1 MVVFEIKDPAAVV
14 TTSLPKPLRRDIAPA
29 LAVQHVQAIGDL
41 LAKRD
46 QGREKGG
53 QHGRHMVPLEQASV
67 REICRLLE
75 EINQQLEQQ
84 GAMIHLLLVADDTGF
99 AIDLYDCSDGNI
111 CQIIHDISLGVNDL
125 PILLSRLSQKVGIM
139 VDTVL

>member
-1 MVVFEIKDPAAVV
+1 MVVFEIKDSAAVV
-14 TTSLPKPLRRDIAPA
+14 TTSLPKPLRKDMSPA

-41 LAKRD
+41 LTRRD

-53 QHGRHMVPLEQASV
+53 QKGRRMVPLEEVSV

-75 EINQQLEQQ
+75 ETNHQLERQ
-84 GAMIHLLLVADDTGF
+84 GTMIHLLLVADDTGF
-99 AIDLYDCSDGNI
+99 AIDLYDCSDGNV
-111 CQIIHDISLGVNDL
+111 CQIIHDVSLGVNDL
-125 PILLSRLSQKVGIM
+125 SVLLSRLTQKVGIM